1 MRYIHTSIIS
11 RHLAS
16 KGNNKILRTPPPHI
30 SSSEQILHRLTR
42 PTNAQLRTTNLPSSD
57 HTYIKSTPNNIP
69 HHYAPYTTPT
79 HTTDSIY
86 STASTLSPNDL
97 RTGPTGVIEQL
108 VRWIYEMAGGPKAG
122 WSGSPYKQGSREWVD
137 NNNIRWNM
145 IQHWVHLRCAAICL
159 AQ

>member
-1 MRYIHTSIIS
+1 MVTTMSHIHTSIIS

-16 KGNNKILRTPPPHI
+16 KGNNKLLRTPPPHI

-42 PTNAQLRTTNLPSSD
+42 PTIAQLRTTNLPFSD

-86 STASTLSPNDL
+86 STASTYAPLCHQIILGQAPLEWLSSWLDGDMRWLVDQKLDDL
-97 RTGPTGVIEQL
+97 APPTSKG
-108 VRWIYEMAGGPKAG
+108 
-122 WSGSPYKQGSREWVD
+122 QGSG
-137 NNNIRWNM
+137 
-145 IQHWVHLRCAAICL
+145 
-159 AQ
+159 